1 MILANQNHKK
11 NKIKIK
17 IWYFFQVKYIFK
29 KHQKTKVIIYILL
42 NTPKIFLENLSLYT
56 SPWQIQHFSAKYI
69 QNKNTCARMEFFLDV
84 NIMYNVRYIFFIIIN
99 VGVRISLR
107 APWLIPR
114 ASPEINDHVS
124 LQWPSY

>member
-1 MILANQNHKK
+1 LILANQNHKK

-29 KHQKTKVIIYILL
+29 KHQKTKVIINILL
-42 NTPKIFLENLSLYT
+42 NTSKIFLENLSLYT
-56 SPWQIQHFSAKYI
+56 SPWQIQHFFAKYI

-84 NIMYNVRYIFFIIIN
+84 NIMYNVCYFFIIIN

-107 APWLIPR
+107 TCTLTNLT
-114 ASPEINDHVS
+114 SPEVNDHVN
-124 LQWPSY
+124 LHWPSY